1 MSDKESVRYE
11 AADGVA
17 TITLNRP
24 EMRNTLTVETQQ
36 LLLEALERARGD
48 AAVRAVL
55 LTGAGEAFCAGWDMV
70 EHGRR
75 LSEGKG
81 FGDTVRAYT
90 NPIVLTMA
98 RMPKPV
104 VAAVNG
110 VAAGAGAGLAFAADL
125 RIAAAGASFV
135 LAFASLGLGADSGVS
150 WTLPRLVGQAR
161 AMEMLLLAEP
171 VPAERALDIGLVAR
185 VVAPEE
191 LAHAA
196 RSLALRLASGPTVA
210 YSAIKAEVGC
220 GAALDLAGA
229 LEIEASL
236 QDQCVETADHL
247 QAALAFLEQRQP
259 AFRGC

>member
-1 MSDKESVRYE
+1 
-11 AADGVA
+11 
-17 TITLNRP
+17 
-24 EMRNTLTVETQQ
+24 
-36 LLLEALERARGD
+36 
-48 AAVRAVL
+48 
-55 LTGAGEAFCAGWDMV
+55 
-70 EHGRR
+70 
-75 LSEGKG
+75 
-81 FGDTVRAYT
+81 
-90 NPIVLTMA
+90 
-98 RMPKPV
+98 
-104 VAAVNG
+104 
-110 VAAGAGAGLAFAADL
+110 
-125 RIAAAGASFV
+125 
-135 LAFASLGLGADSGVS
+135 
-150 WTLPRLVGQAR
+150 
-161 AMEMLLLAEP
+161 MEMLLLAEP
-171 VPAERALDIGLVAR
+171 VTAERALDIGLVAR

>member
-81 FGDTVRAYT
+81 LRGTRCAPT
-90 NPIVLTMA
+90 PNP
-98 RMPKPV
+98 
-104 VAAVNG
+104 
-110 VAAGAGAGLAFAADL
+110 D
-125 RIAAAGASFV
+125 
-135 LAFASLGLGADSGVS
+135 
-150 WTLPRLVGQAR
+150 
-161 AMEMLLLAEP
+161 
-171 VPAERALDIGLVAR
+171 R
-185 VVAPEE
+185 VD
-191 LAHAA
+191 H
-196 RSLALRLASGPTVA
+196 GPDA
-210 YSAIKAEVGC
+210 
-220 GAALDLAGA
+220 
-229 LEIEASL
+229 
-236 QDQCVETADHL
+236 
-247 QAALAFLEQRQP
+247 
-259 AFRGC
+259 